1 MSTVSR
7 HALVTGGGQ
16 GIGAAIAQALAEG
29 MLLLTADAHARFGAK
44 AGHDEVGGRAD
55 QRGHAT
61 ENGAEGQRHEHLPG
75 REIKPLRHLNGHRT
89 AHGGVVHLLADCA
102 AGFAANSTGE
112 QAVTQTNTITF
123 LTPSH
128 AGETLTAIGT
138 FVARSGRS
146 ALYDVVV
153 TAEDGRQVAVMRA
166 QMRHIAPKA

>member
-1 MSTVSR
+1 MTEKITP
-7 HALVTGGGQ
+7 AM
-16 GIGAAIAQALAEG
+16 QAFWANDPAPIEMRIDLIEARDNRAE
-29 MLLLTADAHARFGAK
+29 LRLRL
-44 AGHDEVGGRAD
+44 
-55 QRGHAT
+55 
-61 ENGAEGQRHEHLPG
+61 
-75 REIKPLRHLNGHRT
+75 KPRHLNGHRT

-146 ALYDVVV
+146 SLYDVVV

>member
-1 MSTVSR
+1 MTEKITPAVQAFWANDPAPIEMGIDLIEAR
-7 HALVTGGGQ
+7 HHR
-16 GIGAAIAQALAEG
+16 AE
-29 MLLLTADAHARFGAK
+29 LR
-44 AGHDEVGGRAD
+44 
-55 QRGHAT
+55 
-61 ENGAEGQRHEHLPG
+61 LPL
-75 REIKPLRHLNGHRT
+75 EPLHLNGHRT